1 MPATMSRSAH
11 DEASIYN
18 AISAAL
24 LAGRLAPGAKLGE
37 QKLADIFGVNR
48 ERMRKVL
55 HRLGHERLIEVIP
68 NRGAF
73 VAAPSLVEAR
83 EIYEARRIVEAGI
96 VWGFAHSLSGLQ
108 LERLQQHLALERA
121 AEVAHDRAESIRLS
135 GAFHKLLG
143 EMTDNQYV
151 VRQVQELVSR
161 TAMLVA
167 FFEPE
172 QSSRCGCE
180 EHASIIEA
188 IARGDAPA
196 AARAM
201 VTHLSLI
208 ETRLK
213 PRGGQVAAPD
223 LEEVFI
229 EIAPKAARPRRSRK
243 PAAG

>member
-1 MPATMSRSAH
+1 MPHAAP
-11 DEASIYN
+11 DETAIYA

-24 LAGRLAPGAKLGE
+24 LAGRLAPGVKLGE

-48 ERMRKVL
+48 ERIRKVL

-73 VAAPSLVEAR
+73 VAAPSLADAR
-83 EIYEARRIVEAGI
+83 ELYDARRIVEGGI
-96 VWGFAHSLSGLQ
+96 VWGFAQTLSPAQ
-108 LERLQQHLALERA
+108 LARLQAHLALERA
-121 AEVAHDRAESIRLS
+121 AEAAHDRAESIRLS

-143 EMTDNQYV
+143 EMTENQYV

-180 EHASIIEA
+180 EHGAVIEA

-213 PRGGQVAAPD
+213 PRAGQAPAAD
-223 LEEVFI
+223 LEAVLRRPVAKGRAGAKSVRRGAAEK
-229 EIAPKAARPRRSRK
+229 AP
-243 PAAG
+243 

>member
-1 MPATMSRSAH
+1 MPRVL
-11 DEASIYN
+11 DEQAIYA

-73 VAAPSLVEAR
+73 VAAPSLVDAR
-83 EIYEARRIVEAGI
+83 EIYDARRIVEGGI
-96 VWGFAHSLSGLQ
+96 VWGFAQSLSPAQVRQLNEH
-108 LERLQQHLALERA
+108 LERERA
-121 AEVAHDRAESIRLS
+121 AEAAQDRAESIRLS

-143 EMTDNQYV
+143 EMTENPFV
-151 VRQVQELVSR
+151 IREVQELVSR

-180 EHASIIEA
+180 EHASIVEA
-188 IARGDAPA
+188 IARGDAA
-196 AARAM
+196 AAMRAM
-201 VTHLSLI
+201 NTHLSLI

-213 PRGGQVAAPD
+213 PRAGQPPSID
-223 LEEVFI
+223 LEAVFRP
-229 EIAPKAARPRRSRK
+229 ALPARPRRRAK
-243 PAAG
+243 AA

>member
-1 MPATMSRSAH
+1 MPRVI
-11 DEASIYN
+11 DEQAIYA

-73 VAAPSLVEAR
+73 VAAPSLVDAR
-83 EIYEARRIVEAGI
+83 EIYDARRIVEGGI
-96 VWGFAHSLSGLQ
+96 VWGFAQSLSPAQVRQLNEH
-108 LERLQQHLALERA
+108 LERERA
-121 AEVAHDRAESIRLS
+121 AEAAQDRAESIRLS

-143 EMTDNQYV
+143 EMTENPFV
-151 VRQVQELVSR
+151 IREVQELVSR

-180 EHASIIEA
+180 EHASIVEA
-188 IARGDAPA
+188 IARGDAA
-196 AARAM
+196 AAMRAM
-201 VTHLSLI
+201 STHLSLI

-213 PRGGQVAAPD
+213 PRGWQPPTID
-223 LEEVFI
+223 LEAVFRP
-229 EIAPKAARPRRSRK
+229 ALPARPRRRAK
-243 PAAG
+243 AA

>member
-1 MPATMSRSAH
+1 MPRPLL
-11 DEASIYN
+11 DEQAIYT

-73 VAAPSLVEAR
+73 VAAPSLFDAR
-83 EIYEARRIVEAGI
+83 EIYDARRIVEGGI
-96 VWGFAHSLSGLQ
+96 VWGFAQSLGAAQ
-108 LERLQQHLALERA
+108 LAQLQQHLALERA
-121 AEVAHDRAESIRLS
+121 AEAAHDRAESIRLS

-143 EMTDNQYV
+143 EMTDNPFI

-180 EHASIIEA
+180 EHAGIIEA
-188 IARGDAPA
+188 IARGDGAA

-201 VTHLSLI
+201 TTHLSLI

-213 PRGGQVAAPD
+213 PRAGPPPEIDLDQVFRA
-223 LEEVFI
+223 V
-229 EIAPKAARPRRSRK
+229 ARPRARRR
-243 PAAG
+243 PAAGTGEAAR

>member
-1 MPATMSRSAH
+1 MPRVI
-11 DEASIYN
+11 DEQAIYA

-73 VAAPSLVEAR
+73 VAAPSLVDAR
-83 EIYEARRIVEAGI
+83 EIYDARRIVEGGI
-96 VWGFAHSLSGLQ
+96 VWGFAQSLSPAQVRQLNEH
-108 LERLQQHLALERA
+108 LERERA
-121 AEVAHDRAESIRLS
+121 AEAAQDRAESIRLS

-143 EMTDNQYV
+143 EMTENPFV
-151 VRQVQELVSR
+151 IREVQELVSR

-180 EHASIIEA
+180 EHASIVEA
-188 IARGDAPA
+188 IARGDAA
-196 AARAM
+196 AAMRAM
-201 VTHLSLI
+201 STHLSLI

-213 PRGGQVAAPD
+213 PRAGQPPTID
-223 LEEVFI
+223 LESVFRP
-229 EIAPKAARPRRSRK
+229 ALPARQRRRAKAA
-243 PAAG
+243 